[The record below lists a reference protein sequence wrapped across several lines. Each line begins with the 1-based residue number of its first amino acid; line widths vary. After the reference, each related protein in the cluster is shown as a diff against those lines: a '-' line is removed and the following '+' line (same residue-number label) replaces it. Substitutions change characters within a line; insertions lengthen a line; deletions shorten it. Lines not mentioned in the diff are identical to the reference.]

1 MRIPVGRRLVVAAI
15 AGTSQLA
22 PLRAAAKYG
31 EFAKQASDGV
41 SSLPAGDANN
51 ECLFATPGTG
61 VCQVYR
67 SSDPSLYASPD
78 TGRALAKLTRAASA
92 LNEVDALIAASKWT
106 AIAQALGA
114 SRDLREAVGFLSA
127 ASRDQTAT
135 SGAAKKVF
143 KDLDGVALGAQ
154 KKDRAISKTYVA
166 KYEQDVAE
174 LIRLLSAE

>member
-1 MRIPVGRRLVVAAI
+1 MRIPADGLGRRLVVAAAI

-114 SRDLREAVGFLSA
+114 SRDLREAVGFLTASNPPA
-127 ASRDQTAT
+127 AAQ
-135 SGAAKKVF
+135 AKKVF
-143 KDLDGVALGAQ
+143 QALDGVYLAAQ
-154 KKDRAISKTYVA
+154 KKDKATAASYFG
-166 KYEQDVAE
+166 KYTTAMPE
-174 LIRLLSAE
+174 LIRMVG